1 LITTKDIH
9 SWLSSCGFIFICE
22 PFTRV
27 VLSDVYE
34 SFDSDRS
41 KGVFQTK
48 EARDFFCMIANGI
61 LTHLD
66 CNRDIIDM
74 WMVKYEAEVLLNGP
88 YDPFSI
94 NIKDI
99 NIKNKEPIE
108 SQVIKPT
115 QWADEDEDDDTFWKT
130 R

>member
-1 LITTKDIH
+1 
-9 SWLSSCGFIFICE
+9 
-22 PFTRV
+22 
-27 VLSDVYE
+27 
-34 SFDSDRS
+34 
-41 KGVFQTK
+41 
-48 EARDFFCMIANGI
+48 MIANGI

-74 WMVKYEAEVLLNGP
+74 WMVKYEAEVLLDGP

-99 NIKNKEPIE
+99 KDIKTINTIKNKEPIE
-108 SQVIKPT
+108 QLVIKPT
-115 QWADEDEDDDTFWKT
+115 QWADEEEDDDTFWKT